1 MKWLDNVPLILLLVV
16 ALFLGLAPFGAE
28 PHLVEK
34 IKMLFDGSL
43 AKPIDIFDLVMHATP
58 SVLLIVRLIRMFFM
72 PSRVDE

>member
-16 ALFLGLAPFGAE
+16 ALLLGLAPFGAE

-34 IKMLFDGSL
+34 VKMLFDGSL

-58 SVLLIVRLIRMFFM
+58 SVLLFTRLIRMFVM
-72 PSRVDE
+72 PSPKED

>member
-16 ALFLGLAPFGAE
+16 ALLLGLAPFGAE

-58 SVLLIVRLIRMFFM
+58 SVLLIIRLVRQFIL
-72 PSRVDE
+72 PSQKED